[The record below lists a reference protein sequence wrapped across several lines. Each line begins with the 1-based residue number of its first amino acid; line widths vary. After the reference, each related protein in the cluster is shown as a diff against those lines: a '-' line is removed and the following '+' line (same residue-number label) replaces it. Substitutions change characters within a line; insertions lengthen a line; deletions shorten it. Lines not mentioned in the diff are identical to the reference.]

1 MNTRKKADL
10 ATTYTYRS
18 LDGSIQTIRVG
29 EDGVTEEM
37 LILLRDS
44 DREMDLQDRY
54 QEENS
59 SYEYRNAVHRFEKIS
74 NEDEDH
80 PRDRIADPKADIMK
94 VLFPDTAEDSLL
106 LKKLEN
112 AMTHLTDGQ
121 RDLIYELYGF
131 CKSMADVAREQDV
144 SYEAIQNRRSK
155 IFRRLK
161 KLIEA
166 END

>member
-1 MNTRKKADL
+1 MNIRKTTDP
-10 ATTYTYRS
+10 ATIYTYRS
-18 LDGSIQTIRVG
+18 ADGTTQTIRVG

-37 LILLRDS
+37 IILLRDS
-44 DREMDLQDRY
+44 DRELDLQERY

-59 SYEYRNAVHRFEKIS
+59 SYEYRNAVQRFEKIP

-80 PRDRIADPKADIMK
+80 PLDRIADPKADITK
-94 VLFPDTAEDSLL
+94 GLFPDKAEESLL
-106 LKKLEN
+106 LKKLET
-112 AMTHLTDGQ
+112 AMTQLTDGQ

-131 CKSMADVAREQDV
+131 CKSMADIAREQEV
-144 SYEAIQNRRSK
+144 SYEAVQNRRNK